1 MSISMSEQLLL
12 HYLVDFENY
21 LIDGQEDPNFI
32 STWINSV
39 TNDELWSKLMELSFE
54 ENQLKLYFEDLD
66 IEQTERYF
74 SFGVA
79 CIVCFVQKNFTG
91 PDLPK
96 HVEDF
101 FSSSTFAKVDFNKL
115 LSLNNEDINVN
126 AEYPQLL
133 TAAKVIF
140 QTCIFNETLNL
151 WWTWRSIIIHQQI
164 LDELSPTLLSTAD
177 RLRKDINKLA
187 LEGMLTIVYYFARY
201 TDNGMSVSVL
211 IW

>member
-1 MSISMSEQLLL
+1 MSITISEQLLQ

-21 LIDGQEDPNFI
+21 IIDEQEDPNF
-32 STWINSV
+32 TNVWTNSV
-39 TNDELWSKLMELSFE
+39 TNGELWSKLIELSFE

-66 IEQTERYF
+66 IEQKEKYF

-91 PDLPK
+91 PDFPK
-96 HVEDF
+96 QVEDF
-101 FSSSTFAKVDFNKL
+101 LSSSTFTKVDFVKL

-133 TAAKVIF
+133 TAAKLIF

-151 WWTWRSIIIHQQI
+151 WWTWRTIIVHQQI
-164 LDELSPTLLSTAD
+164 LDEFSPTLLSTAD

-187 LEGMLTIVYYFARY
+187 LEGM
-201 TDNGMSVSVL
+201 
-211 IW
+211 